1 LIFKQPVR
9 QIMRKTPVREVKESD
24 PVARAIQIMDQCDIS
39 ALPVRSKIGGYC
51 GVISKSDIASMR
63 MLSVLNVQPN
73 PLHIQVRDVM
83 NRTPPIYV
91 MEDDPIQEA
100 ITQMHRR
107 HIHRLFVADAD
118 YQLVGVISTTDILR
132 LLVVS

>member
-1 LIFKQPVR
+1 MIFTQPVK
-9 QIMRKTPVREVKESD
+9 QIMRKTSVREVKESD
-24 PVARAIQIMDQCDIS
+24 TVVKAIQIMDQCEIR

-51 GVISKSDIASMR
+51 GVISKSDIASMK
-63 MLSVLNVQPN
+63 MLAALNTHHTPSSIHVGE
-73 PLHIQVRDVM
+73 VM

-91 MEDDPIQEA
+91 MQDAPIQEA

-118 YQLVGVISTTDILR
+118 YQLVGVVSTTDIIR
-132 LLVVS
+132 LLMLT